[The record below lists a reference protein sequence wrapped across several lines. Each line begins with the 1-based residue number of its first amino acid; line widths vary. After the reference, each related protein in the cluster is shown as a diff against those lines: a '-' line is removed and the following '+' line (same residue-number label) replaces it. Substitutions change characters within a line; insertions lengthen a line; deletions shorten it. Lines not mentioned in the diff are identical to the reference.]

1 MVDDVVAAVAGVRM
15 ACCLR
20 VVRTDADAV
29 CRSFVKERG
38 SRVRVVL
45 IVDSFGAV
53 VVVGVPYPPLHD
65 AAVRLKRAHERA
77 AGDRWYTTEAF
88 TQATP
93 AAVGEGCT

>member
-1 MVDDVVAAVAGVRM
+1 MPARGRDRRKQGADFKDSAAR
-15 ACCLR
+15 
-20 VVRTDADAV
+20 
-29 CRSFVKERG
+29 
-38 SRVRVVL
+38 
-45 IVDSFGAV
+45 AV

-93 AAVGEGCT
+93 AAVGDGCT